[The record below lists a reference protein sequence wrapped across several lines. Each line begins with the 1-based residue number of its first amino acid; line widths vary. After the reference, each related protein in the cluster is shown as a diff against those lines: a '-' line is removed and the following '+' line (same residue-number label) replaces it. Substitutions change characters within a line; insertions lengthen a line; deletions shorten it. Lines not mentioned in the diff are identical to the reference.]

1 MTRFLS
7 LTSSAVGVAA
17 LLALAG
23 CASTGLSTGFDLGPA
38 EPVDGSVPDASPSDL
53 GPYPYDG
60 GPIYVDGGPYPTDGG
75 PIYVDSG
82 PYPIDGWVYS
92 DGGPY
97 PTDGGPY
104 PYDGGPI
111 FTDGG
116 PFPTDGGPVYVDG
129 GPFPTDGGPIFT
141 DGGARDGGPILSDA
155 GGPPTGSVGAGC
167 ATAADCTAIMGGTC
181 ITNLGGF
188 ITLPGGYCSVACTT
202 AATCGAGATCLT
214 LGFGGGGQCVDTC
227 TASTDCRTAEGY
239 VCQALPFGPGGRV
252 CIPPFGG
259 PGRDGGGPPPIPF
272 DLGAPLPGSDG
283 GVPGFPDG
291 SLPPIPFDLGF

>member
-7 LTSSAVGVAA
+7 LTSSAIGVAA

-23 CASTGLSTGFDLGPA
+23 CASTGLSAGFDLGPA
-38 EPVDGSVPDASPSDL
+38 APVDGSVPDASPGDASF
-53 GPYPYDG
+53 PHPDG
-60 GPIYVDGGPYPTDGG
+60 GPIFVDGGPYP
-75 PIYVDSG
+75 YDSG
-82 PYPIDGWVYS
+82 PYPY
-92 DGGPY
+92 
-97 PTDGGPY
+97 DGGPY
-104 PYDGGPI
+104 PYDGGPY
-111 FTDGG
+111 
-116 PFPTDGGPVYVDG
+116 PYDGGPVFVDG
-129 GPFPTDGGPIFT
+129 GPVFVDGGPVFV
-141 DGGARDGGPILSDA
+141 DGGPILSDA

-167 ATAADCTAIMGGTC
+167 VTAADCTAIMGGTC

-252 CIPPFGG
+252 CIPPMGG
-259 PGRDGGGPPPIPF
+259 PPGRDGGGPPPIPF

-291 SLPPIPFDLGF
+291 SLPPIPFDLGPG